1 MESGGV
7 AAEPVTQGDKREAGP
22 NAQIGER
29 LRAER
34 ERIGLSLRKMA
45 GRLSISPSALSQIE
59 TGRSRPSVSTLYALV
74 SELGISFDALFAAE
88 APARDEHPRTATP
101 TNGITVRSM
110 DHDPA
115 EIVQRANDR
124 KTIELESGV
133 LWERL
138 NPTGDR
144 DVEFLEVTYDVGGAS
159 SAGETYVRHSGREY
173 GVVLSGQLKVTVGY
187 DEYELSPGDS
197 ICFDSSVPHRLAAMG
212 DQPAK
217 AIWMVIGR
225 AGSDLR
231 AAWVNR

>member
-1 MESGGV
+1 MEAADV
-7 AAEPVTQGDKREAGP
+7 PAEPVTQREKRKAGP

-34 ERIGLSLRKMA
+34 EQMGLSLRKMA
-45 GRLSISPSALSQIE
+45 ARLKISPSALSQIE

-74 SELGISFDALFAAE
+74 SELGISFDALFAGQP
-88 APARDEHPRTATP
+88 PARSEQAASAAPND
-101 TNGITVRSM
+101 GITVRAMS
-110 DHDPA
+110 HDPDL
-115 EIVQRANDR
+115 IVQRADNR

-173 GVVLSGQLKVTVGY
+173 GVVLSGQLSVTVGF
-187 DEYELSPGDS
+187 DEFELSVGDS

-212 DQPAK
+212 DEPAR
-217 AIWMVIGR
+217 AIWFVIGR

-231 AAWVNR
+231 ASWINK